1 MKIIVKNLKQVQYN
15 VEIESDEKTI
25 KDLKKAI
32 ETAHGFDS
40 TLMKLL
46 HNGAILDD
54 SKTLKDYNIKEENVV
69 IMMNSKAKPKKE
81 PNPPQPEAKPQEIP
95 PEKKEPSASPS
106 EVNKP
111 NNNDKVNSLV
121 DMGYEKEKVEKALNA
136 ANGNLDLA
144 IEYLSSGNIPER
156 SAQTQSSSAGNNN
169 NSNLPFELKKNASII
184 KIVCQRDPNKI
195 ISILNNM
202 RDRDPTTLNLI
213 KQHEEEFKR
222 LLVSPI
228 SQEDINIFRNFQ
240 QELRTRRSGGV
251 KIQLTREESEA
262 VKRLQ
267 DLGNFSKSEVLQ
279 AFIACDKN
287 EELTAN
293 YLFEQKLREEDEA
306 SKNKNNDNNN
316 QGQGQGQ

>member
-1 MKIIVKNLKQVQYN
+1 
-15 VEIESDEKTI
+15 
-25 KDLKKAI
+25 
-32 ETAHGFDS
+32 
-40 TLMKLL
+40 
-46 HNGAILDD
+46 
-54 SKTLKDYNIKEENVV
+54 
-69 IMMNSKAKPKKE
+69 
-81 PNPPQPEAKPQEIP
+81 
-95 PEKKEPSASPS
+95 
-106 EVNKP
+106 
-111 NNNDKVNSLV
+111 
-121 DMGYEKEKVEKALNA
+121 MGYEKEKGEKDLNA

-156 SAQTQSSSAGNNN
+156 SEQTQSTGLGNNSN
-169 NSNLPFELKKNASII
+169 NSNLPFELKKNASIM

-202 RDRDPTTLNLI
+202 KDRDPTTLNLI

-228 SQEDINIFRNFQ
+228 SQEDITIFRNFQ
-240 QELRTRRSGGV
+240 QELRARRTGGV
-251 KIQLTREESEA
+251 KINLTKEESEA

-293 YLFEQKLREEDEA
+293 YLFEQKLKEEDET
-306 SKNKNNDNNN
+306 NKNNNNNN
-316 QGQGQGQ
+316 QGQGQ

>member
-15 VEIESDEKTI
+15 VEIESEEKTI
-25 KDLKKAI
+25 KDLKNAI
-32 ETAHGFDS
+32 EKAHGFDS
-40 TLMKLL
+40 NLMKLL

-69 IMMNSKAKPKKE
+69 IMMNSKAKPKVQS
-81 PNPPQPEAKPQEIP
+81 NPPQLETKPQELP
-95 PEKKEPSASPS
+95 PEKKEPSQSPS
-106 EVNKP
+106 EGNKH
-111 NNNDKVNSLV
+111 NMNDKVNSLV

-156 SAQTQSSSAGNNN
+156 SAQPQPSNLNNNNN
-169 NSNLPFELKKNASII
+169 NSGLPFELKKNASIM

-202 RDRDPTTLNLI
+202 KDRDPNTLNLI

-228 SQEDINIFRNFQ
+228 SQEDITIFRNFQ
-240 QELRTRRSGGV
+240 QELRTRRTGGV
-251 KIQLTREESEA
+251 KINLTKEESEA

-293 YLFEQKLREEDEA
+293 YLFEQKLREEEDA
-306 SKNKNNDNNN
+306 NKNKNNNNNN
-316 QGQGQGQ
+316 QGQGQ

>member
-1 MKIIVKNLKQVQYN
+1 MKIIIKNLKQVQYN

-32 ETAHGFDS
+32 EIAHGFDS
-40 TLMKLL
+40 SLMKLL

-69 IMMNSKAKPKKE
+69 IMMNSKAKPKVQ
-81 PNPPQPEAKPQEIP
+81 PNPPQPETKPQELP
-95 PEKKEPSASPS
+95 PEKKEPSESPS
-106 EVNKP
+106 EANKS
-111 NNNDKVNSLV
+111 NFSDKVNSLV

-156 SAQTQSSSAGNNN
+156 SEQTQSTGLGNNSN
-169 NSNLPFELKKNASII
+169 NSNLPFELKKNASIM

-202 RDRDPTTLNLI
+202 KDRDPTTLNLI

-228 SQEDINIFRNFQ
+228 SQEDITIFRNFQ
-240 QELRTRRSGGV
+240 QELRARRTGGV
-251 KIQLTREESEA
+251 KINLTKEESEA

-293 YLFEQKLREEDEA
+293 YLFEQKLKEEDET
-306 SKNKNNDNNN
+306 NKNNNNNN
-316 QGQGQGQ
+316 QGQGQ

>member
-1 MKIIVKNLKQVQYN
+1 MKIIIKNLKQVQYN

-25 KDLKKAI
+25 KDLKNAI
-32 ETAHGFDS
+32 EIAHGFDAS
-40 TLMKLL
+40 LMKLL

-69 IMMNSKAKPKKE
+69 IMMNSKAKPKIQ
-81 PNPPQPEAKPQEIP
+81 PNPPQPETKPQELP
-95 PEKKEPSASPS
+95 PEKKETSESPS
-106 EVNKP
+106 EVKKP
-111 NNNDKVNSLV
+111 NFNDKINSLV
-121 DMGYEKEKVEKALNA
+121 DMGYEKGKVEKALNA

-156 SAQTQSSSAGNNN
+156 SVQTQSSSLGNNNN
-169 NSNLPFELKKNASII
+169 NSNLPFELKKNASIM

-202 RDRDPTTLNLI
+202 KDRDPTTLNLI

-228 SQEDINIFRNFQ
+228 SQEDITIFRNFQ
-240 QELRTRRSGGV
+240 QELRARRAGGV
-251 KIQLTREESEA
+251 KINLTKEESEA

-279 AFIACDKN
+279 AFIACDRN

-306 SKNKNNDNNN
+306 NKNNNNNNNN
-316 QGQGQGQ
+316 QGQGQ

>member
-1 MKIIVKNLKQVQYN
+1 MKIIIKNLKQVQYN

-25 KDLKKAI
+25 KDLKNAI
-32 ETAHGFDS
+32 EAAHGFDS
-40 TLMKLL
+40 NLMKLL
-46 HNGAILDD
+46 HNGVILDD

-69 IMMNSKAKPKKE
+69 IMMNSKAKPKVQ
-81 PNPPQPEAKPQEIP
+81 PNPPQPETKPQELP
-95 PEKKEPSASPS
+95 PEKKEPSESPS
-106 EVNKP
+106 EANKS
-111 NNNDKVNSLV
+111 NFSDKVNSLV

-156 SAQTQSSSAGNNN
+156 IAQTQTSSLGNNNN
-169 NSNLPFELKKNASII
+169 NSNLPFELKKNASIM

-202 RDRDPTTLNLI
+202 KDRDPTTLNLI

-228 SQEDINIFRNFQ
+228 SQEDITIFRNFQ
-240 QELRTRRSGGV
+240 QELRARRTGGV
-251 KIQLTREESEA
+251 KINLTKEESEA

-306 SKNKNNDNNN
+306 NKNNNNNN
-316 QGQGQGQ
+316 QGHGQ

>member
-1 MKIIVKNLKQVQYN
+1 MKIIIKNLKQVQYN

-25 KDLKKAI
+25 KDLKMAI

-40 TLMKLL
+40 SLMKLL

-69 IMMNSKAKPKKE
+69 IMMNSKAKPKVQ
-81 PNPPQPEAKPQEIP
+81 PSPPQPETKPQELP
-95 PEKKEPSASPS
+95 PEKKEPSTSPS

-111 NNNDKVNSLV
+111 DLNEKVNSLV

-144 IEYLSSGNIPER
+144 IEYLSSGNIPEKNEQ
-156 SAQTQSSSAGNNN
+156 AQSSNLGNDNN
-169 NSNLPFELKKNASII
+169 NSSLPFELKKNAAIM
-184 KIVCQRDPNKI
+184 KIVCQRNPNKI
-195 ISILNNM
+195 INILNNIK
-202 RDRDPTTLNLI
+202 DREPTTLNLI

-228 SQEDINIFRNFQ
+228 SQEDITIFRNFQ
-240 QELRTRRSGGV
+240 QELRSRRSGGV
-251 KIQLTREESEA
+251 QIKLTKEESDA

-267 DLGNFSKSEVLQ
+267 DLGNFTKSEVLQ
-279 AFIACDKN
+279 AFIACDRN

-293 YLFEQKLREEDEA
+293 YLFEQKLREDEEA
-306 SKNKNNDNNN
+306 NKNNDNNN
-316 QGQGQGQ
+316 NNQG